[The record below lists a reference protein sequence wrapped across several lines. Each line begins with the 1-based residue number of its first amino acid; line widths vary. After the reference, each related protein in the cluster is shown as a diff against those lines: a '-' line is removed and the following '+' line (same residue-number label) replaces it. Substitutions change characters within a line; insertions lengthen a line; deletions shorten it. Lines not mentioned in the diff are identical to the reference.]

1 MRKHI
6 TILAVCLAATIL
18 AGCGTKEEAEQ
29 APIIDTA
36 SSAVQQSDV
45 SSSQNLQSSSLE
57 STETAAQS
65 EEDEVDVDLT
75 QLSSIM
81 CYSEVYT
88 MITCPAQYEGKTIKM
103 SGDMAYSMSYGEE
116 SQYYFAVL
124 ISDALACC
132 QQGIEFV
139 LESGSGDPADYPAI
153 GSQVTVVGEFTSYE
167 QNGMTFVHLVNAK
180 VLPQENA

>member
-36 SSAVQQSDV
+36 SSAVQQSDA
-45 SSSQNLQSSSLE
+45 SSSQNLQPSSLE

-88 MITCPAQYEGKTIKM
+88 MITYPEQYEGKTIKM

-116 SQYYFAVL
+116 PQYYFAVL

-139 LESGSGDPADYPAI
+139 LESASGDPADYPAI

-167 QNGMTFVHLVNAK
+167 QNGMTFVRLVNAK
-180 VLPQENA
+180 VLPKENA